1 MVAGS
6 RRAERNLLSVFVLF
20 RTLPATAERLG
31 LVHSDVLS
39 FPTPSLTGKRYLV
52 TFLDDH
58 SRKLWAYAIDHK
70 SDVFPTFQTWLAEVE
85 LETNA
90 RLRILRTDNGGEY
103 RSNAF
108 TEFCKSKGIRRQY
121 SIPYTPQQN
130 GRAERVNLSIVEGVL
145 ALLADAR
152 LPATFWDEAAAYFVY
167 CKNRCSHSA
176 LAKQTP
182 ESVWNGQRTTA
193 TALHPF
199 GCTAWLT
206 VAPDL
211 RSKLDPKAARV
222 IFTGYDLASKAFRF
236 FDHSINKIVLGRNAT
251 FLDDDFPGLPVTTP
265 VDADDTDRQFV
276 VPADTPAPA
285 VKTRTPLVRS
295 AHMDVSS
302 SLDDSAMSAVD
313 VAPGYTGGTLLNSTD
328 TESSSSPSPEPSS
341 SPSPTNPLS
350 PSPALSP
357 SLAASSSPSVS
368 PTDSDYSADPLD
380 LIGSQT
386 PTRLGPPDV
395 HRPDFS
401 TYREPASAEESP
413 DELDII
419 GRHSRD
425 ESPDEIDFLTQ
436 HHRAFIATDDDDP
449 TLDAIE
455 PVKSITSDPQTW
467 REAMSSDEHNIWA
480 EAAAAEF
487 TAMRDDFKVFTIEP
501 RSSVPPGA
509 TIVTSKFVWKTKRNA
524 SGEVTGRKAR
534 LVAQGNRQ
542 RDGIDFSETFA
553 PVARFSSIRCLL
565 ALAAANGYHVHQADI
580 DKAYLHGELDHDIW
594 MTTPRGFDFP
604 SDKVLRLR
612 RSIYGLKQAGRIWNR
627 HIDTSLRN
635 LGYKATGT
643 DHCIYSRID
652 DQQRPHYIALYVDDL
667 LIVSPALDEIER
679 VISGLEQRYGVKR
692 LGPAEY
698 ILGIQIR
705 RLDDGSIALSQERY
719 IMDVLARFH
728 FDTTTRGTTVPMT
741 PGLSL
746 TAIPGQGTER
756 IRSWYLQAIGS
767 LLYISLGTRPDIA
780 FAVSYLSRF
789 ANNPGR
795 RHWIAVKHVLRYL
808 RATYRDELL
817 YARGPA
823 KVTGVVGY
831 SDANWGA
838 CVDTSIST
846 MGYVFYLAGAAV
858 SWSSKRQTRVADST
872 TDAEYLA
879 LSHAGK
885 EAIYL
890 NQLLSELHVCPIAA
904 AHIFTDNE
912 AAAAVAHDPVRTS
925 GTRHIRLR
933 EHFVRDMVNRGDISL
948 SHVGTAD
955 MVADV
960 FTKALGPK
968 IFGTHC
974 YALGL
979 RTRHPRLKS
988 TSRSRGGGRAWDLG
1002 ARSEPGPLAQPQARW
1017 LWTWGARVSYLELI
1031 EYRQSSS
1038 RAYDH
1043 VGEWRARY
1051 RAFMHNDPSFSLSPL
1066 QLATTF
1072 YQSLSDVAK
1081 REVRAGMLREYRDN
1095 SLVTIGRFGRTVPSL
1110 EEVTDWAA
1118 IADDT
1123 GTTSVSTPPIRTA
1136 TYGAIAKTP
1145 RTAPSTPNDD
1155 ARTQIRRAR
1164 WMNRAGKWQQ
1174 AHLWKD
1180 RNTWFSPASGGV
1192 PASMAC
1198 FNCGQGGHFSQH
1210 CTAERQS
1217 PSTVQIAAI
1226 AFADMDEDEWSSAS
1240 GDVEDPQV
1248 RFPLPLETD
1257 LTRPSS
1263 SASALVTHH
1272 SCPPA
1277 DPVGRVKDVA
1287 SSSFEVQTS
1296 SSSSHPTVPA
1306 NDADQ
1311 HRLDDSLAD
1320 IAIDAVEDVLYYADA
1335 ASRLC
1340 HYPGP
1345 EVVSSRK
1352 AERTASVSSFQIL
1365 VPSGVSLLAS
1375 AVPLIDIDEPDRPV
1389 EPAIVRARNVI
1400 AWTLPSGRVLRC
1412 LIDSGSE
1419 VDLVDQE
1426 VVRVDPS
1433 FATARLTAPLHLRL
1447 GTQDKSDRCAVFA
1460 TAPFSSGALDL
1471 GLRPFFVCR
1480 VTAYDA
1486 ILGLPFLKDTGM
1498 LVGWGVFTVARTGPS
1513 QPVAQDTHEWDRA
1526 VTVAPI
1532 LSGSAIGCNH
1542 PGLLPDDEIIGLEP
1556 HNPLLDVV
1564 DDPAL
1569 DDFSES
1575 EARTRL
1581 AALLEKFSDVFVD
1594 SLPMDQLPPYRPVNH
1609 EIPLIDPTEKVKP
1622 RVYPLADKYR
1632 SQWAEHSAKYTRGRF
1647 WVSGPIDSA
1656 APVFAIPK
1664 KNSQTARF
1672 VIDLRARNSN
1682 TVKRFSPIP
1691 DMTNV
1696 RYEVARS
1703 RYRSKFDVAAAFEQV
1718 RVIPEHVD
1726 RTGFA
1731 TVTGT
1736 YTSRVMQFGDT
1747 NAPNTLNLLTS
1758 AMFQPCL
1765 PFAKIFFDDVHVH
1778 SDTRRAHLR
1787 HIKILLMTLRHY
1799 RFYLGSKKSEWFS
1812 KSLDSLGTIISDVG
1826 IEVDPAK
1833 WVRIRQWPIPCNKTD
1848 VQRFLGTVNWMRD
1861 HLPHLSKILEPI
1873 TALMAQSTSWRW
1885 NEREQQA
1892 FDTVKS
1898 LVPAILRPIDGA
1910 KVTSGEHKMY
1920 LFTDASRVGIGACL
1934 ASGPNRSQAVPTRF
1948 FSAKFNGA
1956 QLNYHV
1962 TDKEFLAVVS
1972 ACRAFEQHLIGYPF
1986 VIVTDH
1992 QALRTIKTQKL
2003 RQTPRHIRMC
2013 LELSRFDFEFEF
2025 IAGKNNTLAD
2035 SLSRLWEVKEGSHE
2049 DQVKENE
2056 LEDMFFDGEHHE
2068 FIVEFHSTTSVRT
2081 LQPWA
2086 AVVRSAH
2093 FRLGAFAF
2101 AAKPPPHFHLG
2112 AFAFAAKP
2120 SPSCLAPACSTHA
2133 RAPPPPRRDSGR
2145 LPSSLAEP
2153 MPPLSH
2159 QQLAAAVLMFHRPSR
2174 VSPMHD
2180 ARRSQPE
2187 SRRYGLPRSPT
2198 LDIVDR
2204 SSSRTAV
2211 SSDRVCAALR
2221 LLPIGPSVA
2230 TVATSTRPTVAPAVA
2245 TPSSEKFHDLHSTF
2259 ITPGESLLE
2268 ERPYTSP
2275 SHDRLPPVDC
2285 AFGPWGHGYDA
2296 GSPGSP
2302 HLAENIMDAVDSSIG
2317 RLSPPIAVN
2326 RVHAIAAAPANDP
2339 PIPVEADADELDLL
2353 GVATDDVNDTPVVHR
2368 PPDPLPQPFLDTVI
2382 RAYANDSQAQVII
2395 TDPLSWPMF
2404 RVTEEGRILRVH
2416 PDESLSLFVPRGLA
2430 TGVVN
2435 SDKVPSLRELVLSEI
2450 HRSVGHAGHRIT
2462 LAAIRPL
2469 YWWSSMSADC
2479 AEFCRSCE
2487 DCTRGKASTQVPY
2500 GRLHPMPIPSGPWEQ
2515 VAIDFMTGLPP
2526 VELEGMM
2533 VAQIMVVTD
2542 TWGKMVHLIPLPAD
2556 ADSELVAEKYYATVF
2571 RLHGMPSA
2579 IVSDR
2584 DPKFTS
2590 QFWRALQAKIG
2601 TVLRMSTAAHPETD
2615 GSSEN
2620 RIKMVT
2626 QTLRIMVSSNHE
2638 AWASR
2643 LVEAEFALNSSVAVS
2658 TSLSAF
2664 EATYGYLP
2672 RRWPSDSW
2680 SVSDV
2685 PRAEAFARIRQLRN
2699 LDVTDAIIGARLNQ
2713 SHQANKHRRPDDPA
2727 FRTGSYVYLSTKNLA
2742 VPDGMKSKLLPRYI
2756 GPFRIRAAIPA
2767 TSSYDLELPPAMSR
2781 VHNRFHARLLRP
2793 CVENDAERFPGRDPA
2808 VLFVED
2814 VADAADN
2821 SAIPERIV
2829 RDRRNARGARIR
2841 STLLR
2846 QRCSYS
2852 QE

>member
-1 MVAGS
+1 MDSSPASPLAPRDPSSPESSIGEQIATLQAQLAALQASQPAAAAAAAPPAVTVVPGNAATASKVVFPKHARLDGPKSFTNWLRQLRLALPNQVRGYVLDGVVPPTWTADQLAARDDAAREIIVGSIDSADVSATLDAIPSDDLSAPRIFAALKARFAPDDATRTLELFARLWDFRKMPASVEAYDTWLREYMSIAQEIRDAKTSLNDVLATHVLAMVPSCLDSFRLTFTDEQRNRRDLPELTTLTDRIRIQLRSAGLSTSHSAMLATSSPCPACRAPGHRLRDCTSRAKHPPTGPCRRCHKKGHWALDCKNRGEQARSSDDTQDDTSSSAASQPNVGYFASCLFARRQLPTDAFVVDSGATTHMVADRSLFTTYRQTAHTKIGGIAGGITAIGMGDVAFVAKTGHPITL
-6 RRAERNLLSVFVLF
+6 RGVLHTPGLHVNLLSVSRLCDTDRVRLAFTSDGIDIAKDGRAIAHGTRVNDGLYLLDADHTKCQHLAFLSRSESPVPLLTLHRCLGHLAPSSIQKMIAAGLLDGFGAGYSDKDVEEFVCNACLGSKGH
-20 RTLPATAERLG
+20 RLPFPDSESHSAERLG

-988 TSRSRGGGRAWDLG
+988 TSRSRGGGCEESTLRSAQDLG
-1002 ARSEPGPLAQPQARW
+1002 ARSEPGADL
-1017 LWTWGARVSYLELI
+1017 GARKLI
-1031 EYRQSSS
+1031 EYGQGDPASSS
-1038 RAYDH
+1038 VWDVVFQPFLDALHRRGIALNLSLPTIHPYPQSRAIT
-1043 VGEWRARY
+1043 
-1051 RAFMHNDPSFSLSPL
+1051 SL
-1066 QLATTF
+1066 
-1072 YQSLSDVAK
+1072 
-1081 REVRAGMLREYRDN
+1081 
-1095 SLVTIGRFGRTVPSL
+1095 
-1110 EEVTDWAA
+1110 
-1118 IADDT
+1118 
-1123 GTTSVSTPPIRTA
+1123 
-1136 TYGAIAKTP
+1136 
-1145 RTAPSTPNDD
+1145 
-1155 ARTQIRRAR
+1155 
-1164 WMNRAGKWQQ
+1164 
-1174 AHLWKD
+1174 
-1180 RNTWFSPASGGV
+1180 
-1192 PASMAC
+1192 
-1198 FNCGQGGHFSQH
+1198 
-1210 CTAERQS
+1210 
-1217 PSTVQIAAI
+1217 
-1226 AFADMDEDEWSSAS
+1226 AFADDVVVAVAGSESLNLLDDLALDWRLATNGRLNTDKTVVLPIGCRWEAGDRPLVVKAEGESLEWIGLSFDPTGNTELANVNLVARLEAVLDSARDRGLTHHTRAFYVNRYTIPKIVHILS
-1240 GDVEDPQV
+1240 ADIP
-1248 RFPLPLETD
+1248 PLE
-1257 LTRPSS
+1257 
-1263 SASALVTHH
+1263 V
-1272 SCPPA
+1272 
-1277 DPVGRVKDVA
+1277 VK
-1287 SSSFEVQTS
+1287 E
-1296 SSSSHPTVPA
+1296 
-1306 NDADQ
+1306 
-1311 HRLDDSLAD
+1311 LDHILAD
-1320 IAIDAVEDVLYYADA
+1320 FVRGGKRRSCYGKDIVFTPRFKGGLGVMRMQDVVDSVAARVWDVLLGGSDA
-1335 ASRLC
+1335 IWQ
-1340 HYPGP
+1340 G
-1345 EVVSSRK
+1345 
-1352 AERTASVSSFQIL
+1352 
-1365 VPSGVSLLAS
+1365 LAR
-1375 AVPLIDIDEPDRPV
+1375 A
-1389 EPAIVRARNVI
+1389 AIVRAHPAPDFDLATD
-1400 AWTLPSGRVLRC
+1400 AWPCDYTPIRTDLHPRWQAVLKVPS
-1412 LIDSGSE
+1412 
-1419 VDLVDQE
+1419 
-1426 VVRVDPS
+1426 
-1433 FATARLTAPLHLRL
+1433 THN
-1447 GTQDKSDRCAVFA
+1447 
-1460 TAPFSSGALDL
+1460 
-1471 GLRPFFVCR
+1471 
-1480 VTAYDA
+1480 
-1486 ILGLPFLKDTGM
+1486 
-1498 LVGWGVFTVARTGPS
+1498 
-1513 QPVAQDTHEWDRA
+1513 AQ
-1526 VTVAPI
+1526 
-1532 LSGSAIGCNH
+1532 
-1542 PGLLPDDEIIGLEP
+1542 
-1556 HNPLLDVV
+1556 
-1564 DDPAL
+1564 
-1569 DDFSES
+1569 
-1575 EARTRL
+1575 
-1581 AALLEKFSDVFVD
+1581 
-1594 SLPMDQLPPYRPVNH
+1594 
-1609 EIPLIDPTEKVKP
+1609 VKP
-1622 RVYPLADKYR
+1622 RTLTLA
-1632 SQWAEHSAKYTRGRF
+1632 
-1647 WVSGPIDSA
+1647 
-1656 APVFAIPK
+1656 
-1664 KNSQTARF
+1664 
-1672 VIDLRARNSN
+1672 
-1682 TVKRFSPIP
+1682 
-1691 DMTNV
+1691 
-1696 RYEVARS
+1696 
-1703 RYRSKFDVAAAFEQV
+1703 
-1718 RVIPEHVD
+1718 
-1726 RTGFA
+1726 
-1731 TVTGT
+1731 
-1736 YTSRVMQFGDT
+1736 
-1747 NAPNTLNLLTS
+1747 NLL
-1758 AMFQPCL
+1758 A
-1765 PFAKIFFDDVHVH
+1765 
-1778 SDTRRAHLR
+1778 
-1787 HIKILLMTLRHY
+1787 
-1799 RFYLGSKKSEWFS
+1799 
-1812 KSLDSLGTIISDVG
+1812 
-1826 IEVDPAK
+1826 
-1833 WVRIRQWPIPCNKTD
+1833 
-1848 VQRFLGTVNWMRD
+1848 
-1861 HLPHLSKILEPI
+1861 
-1873 TALMAQSTSWRW
+1873 
-1885 NEREQQA
+1885 
-1892 FDTVKS
+1892 
-1898 LVPAILRPIDGA
+1898 
-1910 KVTSGEHKMY
+1910 
-1920 LFTDASRVGIGACL
+1920 
-1934 ASGPNRSQAVPTRF
+1934 
-1948 FSAKFNGA
+1948 
-1956 QLNYHV
+1956 
-1962 TDKEFLAVVS
+1962 
-1972 ACRAFEQHLIGYPF
+1972 
-1986 VIVTDH
+1986 
-1992 QALRTIKTQKL
+1992 
-2003 RQTPRHIRMC
+2003 
-2013 LELSRFDFEFEF
+2013 
-2025 IAGKNNTLAD
+2025 
-2035 SLSRLWEVKEGSHE
+2035 
-2049 DQVKENE
+2049 
-2056 LEDMFFDGEHHE
+2056 
-2068 FIVEFHSTTSVRT
+2068 
-2081 LQPWA
+2081 
-2086 AVVRSAH
+2086 
-2093 FRLGAFAF
+2093 
-2101 AAKPPPHFHLG
+2101 
-2112 AFAFAAKP
+2112 
-2120 SPSCLAPACSTHA
+2120 
-2133 RAPPPPRRDSGR
+2133 
-2145 LPSSLAEP
+2145 
-2153 MPPLSH
+2153 
-2159 QQLAAAVLMFHRPSR
+2159 
-2174 VSPMHD
+2174 
-2180 ARRSQPE
+2180 
-2187 SRRYGLPRSPT
+2187 
-2198 LDIVDR
+2198 
-2204 SSSRTAV
+2204 
-2211 SSDRVCAALR
+2211 
-2221 LLPIGPSVA
+2221 LPIKLHTLHYLPG
-2230 TVATSTRPTVAPAVA
+2230 APAVSRPPYDA
-2245 TPSSEKFHDLHSTF
+2245 DYAAFAIYAKVADLFRRELYPGGGFHLWTPPMDVVVSNSEYDQRGRPQREHIVAWYRHAINRLRFTPIAQLVAAVRINGPPRVRPTTPLESILPHPIDPPQRLPRPALPDQSTQYN
-2259 ITPGESLLE
+2259 LLSMD
-2268 ERPYTSP
+2268 RPYTIRRVRRVLNAKAFTDTIGFRDSLQPDDLKGFWKGVNSKALTAREREVWFKLVRNFTPTWSLQFHQKHDDSP
-2275 SHDRLPPVDC
+2275 ACLVCGAPKDDREHYFFNC
-2285 AFGPWGHGYDA
+2285 
-2296 GSPGSP
+2296 
-2302 HLAENIMDAVDSSIG
+2302 VDS
-2317 RLSPPIAVN
+2317 RNVW
-2326 RVHAIAAAPANDP
+2326 IAARG
-2339 PIPVEADADELDLL
+2339 VLCDAL
-2353 GVATDDVNDTPVVHR
+2353 G
-2368 PPDPLPQPFLDTVI
+2368 LDTIDNTHYTAVQ
-2382 RAYANDSQAQVII
+2382 R
-2395 TDPLSWPMF
+2395 MF
-2404 RVTEEGRILRVH
+2404 
-2416 PDESLSLFVPRGLA
+2416 GLPKLKA
-2430 TGVVN
+2430 
-2435 SDKVPSLRELVLSEI
+2435 SLRDQEGAGRTIEIFTGLVLEMISSGRWGMQKWGTRMEG
-2450 HRSVGHAGHRIT
+2450 VGR
-2462 LAAIRPL
+2462 
-2469 YWWSSMSADC
+2469 
-2479 AEFCRSCE
+2479 
-2487 DCTRGKASTQVPY
+2487 RG
-2500 GRLHPMPIPSGPWEQ
+2500 
-2515 VAIDFMTGLPP
+2515 
-2526 VELEGMM
+2526 
-2533 VAQIMVVTD
+2533 
-2542 TWGKMVHLIPLPAD
+2542 
-2556 ADSELVAEKYYATVF
+2556 
-2571 RLHGMPSA
+2571 
-2579 IVSDR
+2579 
-2584 DPKFTS
+2584 
-2590 QFWRALQAKIG
+2590 
-2601 TVLRMSTAAHPETD
+2601 
-2615 GSSEN
+2615 
-2620 RIKMVT
+2620 
-2626 QTLRIMVSSNHE
+2626 
-2638 AWASR
+2638 
-2643 LVEAEFALNSSVAVS
+2643 
-2658 TSLSAF
+2658 
-2664 EATYGYLP
+2664 
-2672 RRWPSDSW
+2672 
-2680 SVSDV
+2680 
-2685 PRAEAFARIRQLRN
+2685 
-2699 LDVTDAIIGARLNQ
+2699 
-2713 SHQANKHRRPDDPA
+2713 
-2727 FRTGSYVYLSTKNLA
+2727 
-2742 VPDGMKSKLLPRYI
+2742 
-2756 GPFRIRAAIPA
+2756 
-2767 TSSYDLELPPAMSR
+2767 
-2781 VHNRFHARLLRP
+2781 
-2793 CVENDAERFPGRDPA
+2793 
-2808 VLFVED
+2808 
-2814 VADAADN
+2814 
-2821 SAIPERIV
+2821 
-2829 RDRRNARGARIR
+2829 
-2841 STLLR
+2841 
-2846 QRCSYS
+2846 
-2852 QE
+2852 

>member
-1 MVAGS
+1 MDSSPASPLAPRDPSSPESSIGEQIATLQAQLAALQASQPAAAAAAAPPAVTVVPGNAATASKVVFPKHARQYALTEVEVPRLLVQWYIVPSYTNWLRQLRLALPNQVRGYVLDGVVPPTWTADQLAARDDAAREIIVGSIDSADVSATLDAIPSDDLSAPRIFAALKARFAPDDATRTLELFARLWDFRKMPASVEAYDTWLREYMSIAQEIRDAKTSLNDVLATHVLAMVPSCLDSFRLTFTDEQRNRRDLPELTTLTDRIRIQLRSAGLSTSHSAMLATSSPCPACRAPGHRLRDCTSRAKHPPTGPCRRCHKKGHWALDCKNRGEQARSSDDTQDDTSSSAASQPNVGYFASCLFARRQLPTDAFVVDSGATTHMVADRSLFTTYRQTAHTKIGGIAGGITAIGMGDVAFVAKTGHPITL
-6 RRAERNLLSVFVLF
+6 RGVLHTPGLHVNLLSVSRLCDTDRVRLAFTSDGIDIAKDGRAIAHGTRVNDGLYLLDADHTKCQHLAFLSRSESPVPLLTLHRCLGHLAPSSIQKMIAAGLLDGFGAGYSDKDVEEFVCNACLGSKGH
-20 RTLPATAERLG
+20 RLPFPDSESHSAERLG

-988 TSRSRGGGRAWDLG
+988 TSRSRGGGCEESTLRSAQDLG
-1002 ARSEPGPLAQPQARW
+1002 ARSEPGADL
-1017 LWTWGARVSYLELI
+1017 GARSE
-1031 EYRQSSS
+1031 
-1038 RAYDH
+1038 
-1043 VGEWRARY
+1043 
-1051 RAFMHNDPSFSLSPL
+1051 P
-1066 QLATTF
+1066 
-1072 YQSLSDVAK
+1072 
-1081 REVRAGMLREYRDN
+1081 
-1095 SLVTIGRFGRTVPSL
+1095 
-1110 EEVTDWAA
+1110 
-1118 IADDT
+1118 
-1123 GTTSVSTPPIRTA
+1123 
-1136 TYGAIAKTP
+1136 GA
-1145 RTAPSTPNDD
+1145 
-1155 ARTQIRRAR
+1155 
-1164 WMNRAGKWQQ
+1164 
-1174 AHLWKD
+1174 
-1180 RNTWFSPASGGV
+1180 PA
-1192 PASMAC
+1192 
-1198 FNCGQGGHFSQH
+1198 Q
-1210 CTAERQS
+1210 
-1217 PSTVQIAAI
+1217 
-1226 AFADMDEDEWSSAS
+1226 
-1240 GDVEDPQV
+1240 
-1248 RFPLPLETD
+1248 
-1257 LTRPSS
+1257 
-1263 SASALVTHH
+1263 
-1272 SCPPA
+1272 
-1277 DPVGRVKDVA
+1277 
-1287 SSSFEVQTS
+1287 
-1296 SSSSHPTVPA
+1296 
-1306 NDADQ
+1306 
-1311 HRLDDSLAD
+1311 
-1320 IAIDAVEDVLYYADA
+1320 
-1335 ASRLC
+1335 
-1340 HYPGP
+1340 
-1345 EVVSSRK
+1345 
-1352 AERTASVSSFQIL
+1352 
-1365 VPSGVSLLAS
+1365 
-1375 AVPLIDIDEPDRPV
+1375 
-1389 EPAIVRARNVI
+1389 
-1400 AWTLPSGRVLRC
+1400 
-1412 LIDSGSE
+1412 
-1419 VDLVDQE
+1419 
-1426 VVRVDPS
+1426 
-1433 FATARLTAPLHLRL
+1433 
-1447 GTQDKSDRCAVFA
+1447 
-1460 TAPFSSGALDL
+1460 DL
-1471 GLRPFFVCR
+1471 G
-1480 VTAYDA
+1480 
-1486 ILGLPFLKDTGM
+1486 
-1498 LVGWGVFTVARTGPS
+1498 
-1513 QPVAQDTHEWDRA
+1513 
-1526 VTVAPI
+1526 
-1532 LSGSAIGCNH
+1532 
-1542 PGLLPDDEIIGLEP
+1542 
-1556 HNPLLDVV
+1556 
-1564 DDPAL
+1564 
-1569 DDFSES
+1569 
-1575 EARTRL
+1575 
-1581 AALLEKFSDVFVD
+1581 
-1594 SLPMDQLPPYRPVNH
+1594 
-1609 EIPLIDPTEKVKP
+1609 
-1622 RVYPLADKYR
+1622 
-1632 SQWAEHSAKYTRGRF
+1632 
-1647 WVSGPIDSA
+1647 
-1656 APVFAIPK
+1656 
-1664 KNSQTARF
+1664 
-1672 VIDLRARNSN
+1672 
-1682 TVKRFSPIP
+1682 
-1691 DMTNV
+1691 
-1696 RYEVARS
+1696 ARS
-1703 RYRSKFDVAAAFEQV
+1703 E
-1718 RVIPEHVD
+1718 P
-1726 RTGFA
+1726 
-1731 TVTGT
+1731 GT
-1736 YTSRVMQFGDT
+1736 
-1747 NAPNTLNLLTS
+1747 
-1758 AMFQPCL
+1758 
-1765 PFAKIFFDDVHVH
+1765 
-1778 SDTRRAHLR
+1778 
-1787 HIKILLMTLRHY
+1787 
-1799 RFYLGSKKSEWFS
+1799 
-1812 KSLDSLGTIISDVG
+1812 
-1826 IEVDPAK
+1826 
-1833 WVRIRQWPIPCNKTD
+1833 
-1848 VQRFLGTVNWMRD
+1848 
-1861 HLPHLSKILEPI
+1861 
-1873 TALMAQSTSWRW
+1873 
-1885 NEREQQA
+1885 
-1892 FDTVKS
+1892 
-1898 LVPAILRPIDGA
+1898 
-1910 KVTSGEHKMY
+1910 
-1920 LFTDASRVGIGACL
+1920 
-1934 ASGPNRSQAVPTRF
+1934 
-1948 FSAKFNGA
+1948 
-1956 QLNYHV
+1956 
-1962 TDKEFLAVVS
+1962 
-1972 ACRAFEQHLIGYPF
+1972 
-1986 VIVTDH
+1986 
-1992 QALRTIKTQKL
+1992 
-2003 RQTPRHIRMC
+2003 
-2013 LELSRFDFEFEF
+2013 
-2025 IAGKNNTLAD
+2025 
-2035 SLSRLWEVKEGSHE
+2035 
-2049 DQVKENE
+2049 
-2056 LEDMFFDGEHHE
+2056 
-2068 FIVEFHSTTSVRT
+2068 
-2081 LQPWA
+2081 
-2086 AVVRSAH
+2086 
-2093 FRLGAFAF
+2093 
-2101 AAKPPPHFHLG
+2101 
-2112 AFAFAAKP
+2112 
-2120 SPSCLAPACSTHA
+2120 
-2133 RAPPPPRRDSGR
+2133 
-2145 LPSSLAEP
+2145 
-2153 MPPLSH
+2153 
-2159 QQLAAAVLMFHRPSR
+2159 
-2174 VSPMHD
+2174 
-2180 ARRSQPE
+2180 
-2187 SRRYGLPRSPT
+2187 
-2198 LDIVDR
+2198 
-2204 SSSRTAV
+2204 
-2211 SSDRVCAALR
+2211 
-2221 LLPIGPSVA
+2221 
-2230 TVATSTRPTVAPAVA
+2230 
-2245 TPSSEKFHDLHSTF
+2245 
-2259 ITPGESLLE
+2259 
-2268 ERPYTSP
+2268 
-2275 SHDRLPPVDC
+2275 
-2285 AFGPWGHGYDA
+2285 
-2296 GSPGSP
+2296 
-2302 HLAENIMDAVDSSIG
+2302 
-2317 RLSPPIAVN
+2317 
-2326 RVHAIAAAPANDP
+2326 
-2339 PIPVEADADELDLL
+2339 
-2353 GVATDDVNDTPVVHR
+2353 
-2368 PPDPLPQPFLDTVI
+2368 
-2382 RAYANDSQAQVII
+2382 
-2395 TDPLSWPMF
+2395 
-2404 RVTEEGRILRVH
+2404 
-2416 PDESLSLFVPRGLA
+2416 
-2430 TGVVN
+2430 
-2435 SDKVPSLRELVLSEI
+2435 
-2450 HRSVGHAGHRIT
+2450 
-2462 LAAIRPL
+2462 
-2469 YWWSSMSADC
+2469 
-2479 AEFCRSCE
+2479 
-2487 DCTRGKASTQVPY
+2487 
-2500 GRLHPMPIPSGPWEQ
+2500 
-2515 VAIDFMTGLPP
+2515 
-2526 VELEGMM
+2526 
-2533 VAQIMVVTD
+2533 
-2542 TWGKMVHLIPLPAD
+2542 
-2556 ADSELVAEKYYATVF
+2556 
-2571 RLHGMPSA
+2571 
-2579 IVSDR
+2579 
-2584 DPKFTS
+2584 
-2590 QFWRALQAKIG
+2590 
-2601 TVLRMSTAAHPETD
+2601 
-2615 GSSEN
+2615 
-2620 RIKMVT
+2620 
-2626 QTLRIMVSSNHE
+2626 
-2638 AWASR
+2638 
-2643 LVEAEFALNSSVAVS
+2643 
-2658 TSLSAF
+2658 
-2664 EATYGYLP
+2664 
-2672 RRWPSDSW
+2672 
-2680 SVSDV
+2680 
-2685 PRAEAFARIRQLRN
+2685 
-2699 LDVTDAIIGARLNQ
+2699 
-2713 SHQANKHRRPDDPA
+2713 
-2727 FRTGSYVYLSTKNLA
+2727 
-2742 VPDGMKSKLLPRYI
+2742 
-2756 GPFRIRAAIPA
+2756 
-2767 TSSYDLELPPAMSR
+2767 
-2781 VHNRFHARLLRP
+2781 
-2793 CVENDAERFPGRDPA
+2793 
-2808 VLFVED
+2808 
-2814 VADAADN
+2814 
-2821 SAIPERIV
+2821 
-2829 RDRRNARGARIR
+2829 
-2841 STLLR
+2841 
-2846 QRCSYS
+2846 
-2852 QE
+2852 